1 VSDLRGGVTVIT
13 GGAGGLGRALARE
26 AGTRG
31 SRVLIGD
38 TADAGEVV
46 QNLRDE
52 GVTVDSFHV
61 DVTDY
66 SQVSRFAE
74 YARSTFG
81 EVNVVINCVVRGEG
95 TRGPLEEADP
105 EGVRSSF
112 EVNITGYFNAIHAF
126 TKDLRAAAA
135 AGRPAYVLNV
145 GSEHTFGP
153 PPHGIQISAYT
164 VTKSTML
171 AYTNVLRRDFAGSGI
186 GVTML
191 APSWILTPQVQ
202 RLIDESDEFA
212 AAVAPYVQ
220 LPAFVAWAGFE
231 GMLRNDYIVY
241 TNPRAVGFAIQY
253 TEAVL
258 AELRRSDSI
267 VAEATSPVW
276 LQP

>member
-1 VSDLRGGVTVIT
+1 VSDLDGALTVIT

-26 AGTRG
+26 AGARG

-38 TADAGEVV
+38 TADAGDVV
-46 QNLRDE
+46 QALRDE
-52 GVTVDSFHV
+52 GHTVESFHV

-66 SQVSRFAE
+66 AQVRRFADF
-74 YARSTFG
+74 AKSTFG
-81 EVNVVINCVVRGEG
+81 GVNVVINCVVWGGG
-95 TRGPLEEADP
+95 TRGPLEESDP
-105 EGVRSSF
+105 ESVRKSF
-112 EVNITGYFNAIHAF
+112 DVNITGYFNAIHAF
-126 TKDLRAAAA
+126 TPDLRATAA
-135 AGRPAYVLNV
+135 AGGPAYVLNV

-153 PPHGIQISAYT
+153 PPHVVPLSAYT

-191 APSWILTPQVQ
+191 APGWILTPAVQ
-202 RLIDESDEFA
+202 RVIDESDEFA

-220 LPAFVAWAGFE
+220 LPEFVAWAGFE
-231 GMLRNDYIVY
+231 GLLRNDYIVY
-241 TNPRAVGFAIQY
+241 TNPRAAGFAIEN

-267 VAEATSPVW
+267 VAEAPGPVW